1 VYSLVYDKTMLLRM
15 MPSRHSPFYSPFLI
29 TAGFLAQEGV
39 EVALRLPA
47 EGESPGA
54 LLRNGDVDVTQ
65 SAVSSGWT
73 EIEKGATEIPVH
85 FAHINQRDGFF
96 LVGRERDAGFEWKK
110 LEGKTIIAD
119 HGHQPLVMLRWAA
132 HHKGADW
139 SRIQVINAGSPQA
152 MEAAFRSGQADFVHL
167 QAGVPQQLE
176 QEGAGFVIASV
187 GEGLKPLAF
196 SSICASREFIQGD
209 SFETFLRGFA
219 RIKQWVQQS
228 PPGDVANSLT
238 ALFPALS
245 MEALTAAVARCQKL
259 GCWEGGVAIPPELY
273 AEAQDAFL
281 WAGGIQRR
289 HSYEEVCLT
298 PPPSV

>member
-1 VYSLVYDKTMLLRM
+1 MPLRM

-29 TAGFLAQEGV
+29 TAGFLEQEGV

-54 LLRNGDVDVTQ
+54 LLRHGDVDVTQ

-73 EIEKGATEIPVH
+73 EIEKGATEIPAH
-85 FAHINQRDGFF
+85 FAHINQRDGFC
-96 LVGRERDAGFEWKK
+96 LVGRERDTNFNWKK
-110 LEGKTIIAD
+110 LEGKTILAD
-119 HGHQPLVMLRWAA
+119 YGHQPLVMLRWAA

-176 QEGAGFVIASV
+176 HEGAGFVVASV

-196 SSICASREFIQGD
+196 SSICASRKFIEGD
-209 SFETFLRGFA
+209 SFEPFLRGFA
-219 RIKQWVQQS
+219 RMKQWVQRSQ
-228 PPGDVANSLT
+228 PEDVANSLT
-238 ALFPALS
+238 ALFPTFS
-245 MEALTAAVARCQKL
+245 MEALMAAVVSCQKL
-259 GCWEGGVAIPPELY
+259 GCWEGGVAIPRDLY
-273 AEAQDAFL
+273 DEAQNAFL

-298 PPPSV
+298 PPLRPT

>member
-1 VYSLVYDKTMLLRM
+1 MPLRM

-29 TAGFLAQEGV
+29 TAGMLQQEGI

-54 LLRNGDVDVTQ
+54 LLRQGEVDVTQ
-65 SAVSSGWT
+65 SAVSSAWT
-73 EIEKGATEIPVH
+73 EIEKGAAEIPVH
-85 FAHINQRDGFF
+85 FAHINQRDGFC
-96 LVGRERDAGFEWKK
+96 LVGREPDAEFAWKT
-110 LEGKTIIAD
+110 LEGKKIIAD

-152 MEAAFRSGQADFVHL
+152 MEVAFRSGQADFVHL

-176 QEGAGFVIASV
+176 HEGAGFVVASV

-196 SSICASREFIQGD
+196 SSICARREFIEGD
-209 SFETFLRGFA
+209 SFEPFLRGFA

-228 PPGDVANSLT
+228 PPEDVANSFT
-238 ALFPALS
+238 KLFPAIS
-245 MEALTAAVARCQKL
+245 MEALTAAVASCQKL
-259 GCWEGGVAIPPELY
+259 GCWHGGIAIPRDLY
-273 AEAQDAFL
+273 TEAQNAFL
-281 WAGGIQRR
+281 WAGGVQRA
-289 HSYEEVCLT
+289 HPYEEVCLT

>member
-1 VYSLVYDKTMLLRM
+1 M

-29 TAGFLAQEGV
+29 TAGMLEQDGV

-54 LLRNGDVDVTQ
+54 LLRNGEVDVTQ
-65 SAVSSGWT
+65 SAVSSAWT

-96 LVGRERDAGFEWKK
+96 LVGREPDANFAWKK

-139 SRIQVINAGSPQA
+139 SRIQSINAGSPQA
-152 MEAAFRSGQADFVHL
+152 MEDAFRSGQADFVHL

-176 QEGAGFVIASV
+176 HDGAGFVVASV

-196 SSICASREFIQGD
+196 SSICASRKFIQGD
-209 SFETFLRGFA
+209 SFEPVLRGFA

-228 PPGDVANSLT
+228 QPQDVANSLT

-245 MEALTAAVARCQKL
+245 MEALTAAVASCQKL
-259 GCWEGGVAIPPELY
+259 GCWVGGAAIPPDLY
-273 AEAQDAFL
+273 AEAQNAFL
-281 WAGGIQRR
+281 WAGGIQRS

-298 PPPSV
+298 PPPSM

>member
-1 VYSLVYDKTMLLRM
+1 MPLRM

-29 TAGFLAQEGV
+29 TAGMLEQDGV
-39 EVALRLPA
+39 EVALRLPV

-54 LLRNGDVDVTQ
+54 LLRQGEVDVTQ
-65 SAVSSGWT
+65 SAVSSAWT

-85 FAHINQRDGFF
+85 FAQINQRDGFF
-96 LVGRERDAGFEWKK
+96 LVGREPDADFTWKK
-110 LEGKTIIAD
+110 LEGRTIIAD

-152 MEAAFRSGQADFVHL
+152 MEAAFRSGQADFVHV

-176 QEGAGFVIASV
+176 HEGAGFVVASV

-196 SSICASREFIQGD
+196 SSICASRKFIQGD

-228 PPGDVANSLT
+228 PPEDVANSLT

-245 MEALTAAVARCQKL
+245 MEALTAAVATCQKL
-259 GCWEGGVAIPPELY
+259 GCWEGGAVIPPDLY
-273 AEAQDAFL
+273 AEAQNAFL
-281 WAGGIQRR
+281 WAGGIRR
-289 HSYEEVCLT
+289 SHPYEEVCLT
-298 PPPSV
+298 PPPSI

>member
-1 VYSLVYDKTMLLRM
+1 MPLRM

-29 TAGFLAQEGV
+29 TAGFLEQEGV

-54 LLRNGDVDVTQ
+54 LLRHGDVDVTQ

-73 EIEKGATEIPVH
+73 EIEKGATEIPAH
-85 FAHINQRDGFF
+85 FAHINQRDGFC
-96 LVGRERDAGFEWKK
+96 LVGRERDTNFNWKK
-110 LEGKTIIAD
+110 LEGKTILAD

-176 QEGAGFVIASV
+176 HEGAGFVVASV

-196 SSICASREFIQGD
+196 SSICASRKFIEGD
-209 SFETFLRGFA
+209 SFEPFLRGFA
-219 RIKQWVQQS
+219 RMKQWVQRSQ
-228 PPGDVANSLT
+228 PEDVANSLT

-245 MEALTAAVARCQKL
+245 MEALMAAVVSCQKL
-259 GCWEGGVAIPPELY
+259 GCWEGGVAIPRDLY
-273 AEAQDAFL
+273 DEAQNAFL
-281 WAGGIQRR
+281 WAGRIQRR
-289 HSYEEVCLT
+289 HPYEEVCLT
-298 PPPSV
+298 PPLRPT